1 MKEERVKKEERAGKI
16 EIISTGANEDSKDV
30 NTWMCCVAAFAFFIY

>member
-16 EIISTGANEDSKDV
+16 EIISNGVNDV
-30 NTWMCCVAAFAFFIY
+30 SNDINTWMCCGAAFPLVI